1 MFANNNAFHG
11 YIFDNKTN
19 KQLRKEAESVFKA
32 NPNIFKEVD
41 DMFKSLDFSKRQTS
55 AGYPPYNLIKLSEND
70 YLISLALAGFSVEDI
85 NIELEDNVL
94 AVSANKTE
102 EDTETEYVYRG
113 IANRAFVR
121 RFNLDSGIKVTNAEM
136 LNGML
141 NISLQRI
148 VEEKKSTKIEIKTK
162 SAPSFLND

>member
-1 MFANNNAFHG
+1 M
-11 YIFDNKTN
+11 
-19 KQLRKEAESVFKA
+19 LV
-32 NPNIFKEVD
+32 
-41 DMFKSLDFSKRQTS
+41 
-55 AGYPPYNLIKLSEND
+55 
-70 YLISLALAGFSVEDI
+70 
-85 NIELEDNVL
+85 
-94 AVSANKTE
+94 VSANKSE
-102 EDTETEYVYRG
+102 EDAETEYVYRG

-121 RFNLDSGIKVTNAEM
+121 RFNLDGGIKVADAEM

>member
-1 MFANNNAFHG
+1 MFTNNNAFHS
-11 YIFDNKTN
+11 YLFDNKTN

-41 DMFKSLDFSKRQTS
+41 EMFKSLDFSKRQTP

-85 NIELEDNVL
+85 NIQLEDNVL
-94 AVSANKTE
+94 VVSANKTE
-102 EDTETEYVYRG
+102 EDAETEYVYRG

-121 RFNLDSGIKVTNAEM
+121 RFNLDSGIKVADAEM